1 MIIAEPTRRY
11 AGRIFSREIKG
22 KRWQNEREKV
32 GLAPLFENFREGMSR
47 MRRKKKRS
55 IQYKREKE
63 RERLCPREAFFIVCP
78 RSISSPKPSFSSS
91 FLFIFFVGIL
101 CLVGKYL
108 NDTILR
114 LLLHPSYDKATHQ
127 TTNRFSISR
136 TTVNHDRKFFAYL
149 YLLFFFFIDA
159 LIEDSRCLIKYKK
172 KCAKHWTT

>member
-47 MRRKKKRS
+47 MRRKKKKRS

-114 LLLHPSYDKATHQ
+114 LLLHPSYDKDTHQ
-127 TTNRFSISR
+127 TTSRFSISR
-136 TTVNHDRKFFAYL
+136 TTVNHDPFSRIFIFC
-149 YLLFFFFIDA
+149 FFFIDA
-159 LIEDSRCLIKYKK
+159 LIENSRCLIKYKK
-172 KCAKHWTT
+172 KCTKHWTI

>member
-22 KRWQNEREKV
+22 KRWQKEREKV

-114 LLLHPSYDKATHQ
+114 LLLHPSYDKDTHQ
-127 TTNRFSISR
+127 TTSRFSISR
-136 TTVNHDRKFFAYL
+136 TTVNHDPFSRIFIFC
-149 YLLFFFFIDA
+149 FFF
-159 LIEDSRCLIKYKK
+159 LLMR
-172 KCAKHWTT
+172 

>member
-1 MIIAEPTRRY
+1 MIIAEPTRHY

-47 MRRKKKRS
+47 RKKKKKRS

-63 RERLCPREAFFIVCP
+63 RERLCPREAFFIVYP

-114 LLLHPSYDKATHQ
+114 LLLHPSYDKDTHQ
-127 TTNRFSISR
+127 TTSRFSISR
-136 TTVNHDRKFFAYL
+136 TTVNHGRKSVFAYL
-149 YLLFFFFIDA
+149 YLLFFFYWCVN
-159 LIEDSRCLIKYKK
+159 RG
-172 KCAKHWTT
+172 